1 MEPWNMK
8 WGLSAWNADTG
19 GWCETCSQMTLQRKN
34 TPTFNMHPDREIR
47 KDYAPEVIPLEL
59 VGFAKQRVERLAQP
73 LPVGRQ
79 SAHSKRRHILNKKKH
94 LDHSLQRSR

>member
-1 MEPWNMK
+1 
-8 WGLSAWNADTG
+8 
-19 GWCETCSQMTLQRKN
+19 MTLQRKN

-59 VGFAKQRVERLAQP
+59 VGFAEQRVERLAQP

-79 SAHSKRRHILNKKKH
+79 SAHSKRRHILKKTH
-94 LDHSLQRSR
+94 LDHSLHSARDKVALLIGY